1 MSSSIPVILYRYDAS
16 PFSHK
21 IDNTLLLKRI
31 PHEKVN
37 VSPIL
42 PRPEITDY
50 LGVIYRRIPIL
61 AIGNDVYCDTSVI
74 VNALERRFPA
84 ANGYGTLFPPGKY
97 GKNADT
103 GLIKAFAKF
112 YADNT
117 LFPPATN
124 LVPWDKLSP
133 AFLKDRGALRGVPID
148 LNTLSTNARTSQS
161 VLSTHLSLVEEQL
174 SDSRDWLFD
183 SELPSLADIS
193 VHFVLAWA
201 KSFDRKGSL
210 FDIKRIPNTLQW
222 INRLNE
228 FLNKQKVT
236 QAPAVKLDGLVAAQ
250 KITSSSHE
258 PYSVVGFD
266 LTEASRLGLKDGH
279 MVQVTAED
287 NARNY
292 HTVGKLVAL
301 NREEIVLEVQ
311 GSKGLIRCH
320 FPRLGFTIEAQSVG
334 SKL

>member
-1 MSSSIPVILYRYDAS
+1 M
-16 PFSHK
+16 
-21 IDNTLLLKRI
+21 
-31 PHEKVN
+31 
-37 VSPIL
+37 L

-50 LGVIYRRIPIL
+50 LGITYRRIPIL
-61 AIGNDVYCDTSVI
+61 AIGNDVYCDTSLI

-84 ANGYGTLFPPGKY
+84 TNGYGTLFPPIKH
-97 GKNADT
+97 GKNTDT

-112 YADNT
+112 YADDT

-124 LVPWDKLSP
+124 LIPWHKLPP
-133 AFLKDRGALRGVPID
+133 AFLADRGALRGESID
-148 LNTLSTNARTSQS
+148 LSALPANASISQS

-174 SDSRDWLFD
+174 SDSREWLFD

-210 FDIKRIPNTLQW
+210 FDVKRIPNTLQW
-222 INRLNE
+222 INRVNE
-228 FLNKQKVT
+228 FLNKLRLT
-236 QAPAVKLDGLVAAQ
+236 QTPPASLDGLIAAQ
-250 KITSSSHE
+250 RIVSSNHE
-258 PYSVVGFD
+258 FYSVVGFD
-266 LTEASRLGLKDGH
+266 SIEATRLGLKEGQ
-279 MVQVTAED
+279 VIQVTAED

-301 NREEIVLEVQ
+301 NQEEVVLEVQ

-320 FPRLGFTIEAQSVG
+320 FPRLGFSIKTQAVG